1 MPKIFLIKN
10 RLHQQQQRLLESQNL
25 LQDKN
30 EDDRLVPPLSPK
42 RDRERQ
48 LERST
53 SPQQYQ
59 PRPTPHQPFNQQP
72 EDFLSSSSSSSV
84 SPANSTNIASTSD
97 SLKALH
103 LNNHQRQQD
112 IEDTHKAFGLTR
124 SRSQSPINVLDL
136 HHKKTSSSSTSSKIL
151 TKCRA
156 ADDYEGEDDEEQ
168 PLSLVS
174 SLTYLGRKRFQ
185 QYHRNLRTA
194 AAATATATASP
205 VSTTTAT
212 TTTTTTS
219 PPTPETTIDDK
230 DNVATTTDTCN
241 SSKEENNE
249 VGPIT
254 SLAEGKDRLSPEVT
268 TTTSNSITTTN
279 NAAAAHHSRTPSPPA
294 SHSNVVISSCKLSSP
309 PAPTTPSHQQDCTTT
324 EFVPKVFNPKA
335 EDLSQ
340 APAPAAPAEEQ
351 NDSPKSASPKHRYIS
366 SYNKSLIGN
375 VVLTQAQRKE
385 YPLEIVQKIQSEVLK
400 NNSIPTRQ
408 PSAIDDNSD
417 SDSDSDDGSKLIVD
431 EKPLVPEEQPLSL
444 RVRSTPPPED
454 QRPSPPP
461 CPEPAVRCSV
471 IQRTPSAFEENQRR
485 RSHEVLLP
493 LSNLENLGP
502 EQQEPI
508 DYHVPRRKSTLDND
522 DEEQQLNAKRLE
534 RERKLREARRRS
546 ALLAARTILAQA
558 RVNPRFIRSLP
569 GILAAAAGH
578 GRTTSGSNGSSQG
591 QGFQG
596 GFGGSNGSGSQQP
609 SSGGGSPTGFG
620 GSGGLSGGAG
630 GGMGGGRDG
639 RAPSNFLLQN
649 AAAYLMSAAGNGGT
663 GGSGGQQYPLGGG
676 DNIGG
681 GSPPS
686 LSGTSL
692 DQTPS
697 SASSMLF
704 ANGHAYGIILKD
716 EPDIEYDEA
725 KIDIGAFAQNIIQAT
740 MGNSGNFN
748 ASAYEDAIMSDL
760 ASAAQGP
767 NGTVD
772 PLQFTATLMLSSQ
785 TDHLLEQLSDAVDLS
800 SFLQRNCV
808 DDENST
814 SPRQDFELVST
825 PSLTP
830 DSVSITPVDCH
841 NSNNSHLDSFH
852 ENLMQQLTNNMGRT
866 QQTAGNYAPYERQQP
881 QQQQQQHHNMQQ
893 QQPPP
898 SYQHATRDMMQMQ
911 QQQTYGHNQN
921 ANSQPPLN
929 NLLNQNNI
937 LMQQQHYQQQQHG
950 NNYHQLPHHQ
960 QQQQQQH
967 PLSLNQQPNQQQQ
980 HHHHQQQQQ
989 QHFHHGQH
997 GGHPSQHGGGHGHHA
1012 HQQQHHHHLQHHSD
1026 NSNLSLPSPNSS
1038 SATNSATTT
1047 ANGHMMI
1054 PSQGH
1059 HPMSSAASNTS
1070 SGSASALLDTSLLDT
1085 KPIIQSLG
1093 LPPEVQLEFVN
1104 GGHGIKNPL
1113 AIENTHGHHH
1123 HHRIRSIDCLEDMK
1137 KPALITDASSMN
1149 GGNSNASSN
1158 SENSQ
1163 ESNNFV
1169 CRICLKSFSLKRLLN
1184 RHMKCHSE
1192 IKRYLCT
1199 FCGKGFNDTFDLK
1212 RHTRT
1217 HTGVRPYKCNLC
1229 EKSFT
1234 QRCSLESHCLKV
1246 HSVQHQY
1253 AYKERR
1259 TKMYVCEECGHT
1271 TCEPEVH
1278 YIHLKENH
1286 PYSPALLK
1294 FYDKRHFKFNNS
1306 QFANN
1311 LLGQLPMPVHN

>member
-1 MPKIFLIKN
+1 L
-10 RLHQQQQRLLESQNL
+10 
-25 LQDKN
+25 
-30 EDDRLVPPLSPK
+30 
-42 RDRERQ
+42 
-48 LERST
+48 
-53 SPQQYQ
+53 
-59 PRPTPHQPFNQQP
+59 
-72 EDFLSSSSSSSV
+72 
-84 SPANSTNIASTSD
+84 
-97 SLKALH
+97 
-103 LNNHQRQQD
+103 
-112 IEDTHKAFGLTR
+112 
-124 SRSQSPINVLDL
+124 
-136 HHKKTSSSSTSSKIL
+136 
-151 TKCRA
+151 
-156 ADDYEGEDDEEQ
+156 
-168 PLSLVS
+168 
-174 SLTYLGRKRFQ
+174 
-185 QYHRNLRTA
+185 
-194 AAATATATASP
+194 
-205 VSTTTAT
+205 
-212 TTTTTTS
+212 
-219 PPTPETTIDDK
+219 
-230 DNVATTTDTCN
+230 
-241 SSKEENNE
+241 
-249 VGPIT
+249 
-254 SLAEGKDRLSPEVT
+254 
-268 TTTSNSITTTN
+268 
-279 NAAAAHHSRTPSPPA
+279 
-294 SHSNVVISSCKLSSP
+294 
-309 PAPTTPSHQQDCTTT
+309 
-324 EFVPKVFNPKA
+324 PKVSNPKA
-335 EDLSQ
+335 EDLPQ
-340 APAPAAPAEEQ
+340 AAVEEQ

-400 NNSIPTRQ
+400 NKQPQQQPPSSI
-408 PSAIDDNSD
+408 IDDNSD

-471 IQRTPSAFEENQRR
+471 IQRTPSNLEENQRR

-493 LSNLENLGP
+493 LSNLEHLGP

-578 GRTTSGSNGSSQG
+578 GRTTSGSNGGNQG

-596 GFGGSNGSGSQQP
+596 GFGSSNGSGSQQP

-639 RAPSNFLLQN
+639 RGNYGPNSPPSGALPPFYESLKSGNTMNGSSTTNFNSTASSNFLLQN
-649 AAAYLMSAAGNGGT
+649 AAAYLMSAAGNGG
-663 GGSGGQQYPLGGG
+663 GSGGQQYPLGGG
-676 DNIGG
+676 DNMGGGGGGG
-681 GSPPS
+681 GSPVGAS
-686 LSGTSL
+686 LSGSSL

-841 NSNNSHLDSFH
+841 NSTNSQLDSFH

-866 QQTAGNYAPYERQQP
+866 QQTAGNYAPYERPQ
-881 QQQQQQHHNMQQ
+881 QQQQQQHHSMQ

-911 QQQTYGHNQN
+911 QQQQ
-921 ANSQPPLN
+921 
-929 NLLNQNNI
+929 
-937 LMQQQHYQQQQHG
+937 QQQQHG
-950 NNYHQLPHHQ
+950 NNYHQLQHHQ
-960 QQQQQQH
+960 LQQQLQH
-967 PLSLNQQPNQQQQ
+967 PSLNQQSTQQHQHQQQ
-980 HHHHQQQQQ
+980 HHQQQQQ
-989 QHFHHGQH
+989 QHFNHQHHHH
-997 GGHPSQHGGGHGHHA
+997 GGHPSQQHGGPPAAAAHHHHH
-1012 HQQQHHHHLQHHSD
+1012 HQHPHHLQHHSD
-1026 NSNLSLPSPNSS
+1026 NSNLSLPSPNS

-1070 SGSASALLDTSLLDT
+1070 SGSASAILDTSLLDT
-1085 KPIIQSLG
+1085 KPIIQSVSPNNYCSSSSSSSTCSLSSSSSTAGKQKRSLNLIAAAASLNLTSPTVAKLHESKVLQQRLG

-1123 HHRIRSIDCLEDMK
+1123 RIRSIDCLDDMK
-1137 KPALITDASSMN
+1137 KPSLIADASSGIGGASSMN
-1149 GGNSNASSN
+1149 GSSNCSNPSSN

>member
-1 MPKIFLIKN
+1 MLSEVILEKCSKSQEKPEKSNHFLII
-10 RLHQQQQRLLESQNL
+10 
-25 LQDKN
+25 
-30 EDDRLVPPLSPK
+30 
-42 RDRERQ
+42 
-48 LERST
+48 
-53 SPQQYQ
+53 Q
-59 PRPTPHQPFNQQP
+59 PYKWNYVIFC
-72 EDFLSSSSSSSV
+72 SV
-84 SPANSTNIASTSD
+84 CG
-97 SLKALH
+97 K
-103 LNNHQRQQD
+103 
-112 IEDTHKAFGLTR
+112 
-124 SRSQSPINVLDL
+124 
-136 HHKKTSSSSTSSKIL
+136 
-151 TKCRA
+151 
-156 ADDYEGEDDEEQ
+156 
-168 PLSLVS
+168 
-174 SLTYLGRKRFQ
+174 
-185 QYHRNLRTA
+185 
-194 AAATATATASP
+194 
-205 VSTTTAT
+205 
-212 TTTTTTS
+212 
-219 PPTPETTIDDK
+219 
-230 DNVATTTDTCN
+230 
-241 SSKEENNE
+241 

-639 RAPSNFLLQN
+639 RGNYGPNSPPSGALPPFYESLKSGNTMNGSSTTNFNSTAPSNFLLQN